1 MTIDYRQAGETKSC
15 SGCKLTGLTIILD
28 LGSSPLADRFR
39 LPNDR
44 TPETRYPLQ
53 LAVCDH
59 CSLAQLTHHVPDE
72 ELYGADYG
80 FFTGSSPSSVTY
92 FKTFAGW
99 AEQQHQSDTRQIV
112 EIACNDGTLLENFRN
127 SPLLGVEPAG
137 PPAEAARAKGLTVE
151 EIRFTEDSA
160 EMLLNQYGKAGL
172 VIGCNVMAHVPDPL
186 DFLRGIRLMLAK
198 DGIAVLEFQAFDD
211 LVADCQFDLV
221 YHEHRFF
228 FSLQSFAHVA
238 KMAGLNLLS
247 YIRTSAQGGSLRVT
261 LGRQQGIEVE
271 PDSDL
276 LSMLPGLQARACHIR
291 DRLLETI
298 DEFDVVAGY
307 GASAKSATLL
317 NFCGLTADAIQWI
330 TDLTPYKLGKFTP
343 GSHIPITDKQLNP
356 DAYLMLVRNY
366 LPSVLRRERDY
377 LDQGGHFIVPIP
389 NPVVI

>member
-1 MTIDYRQAGETKSC
+1 MTITYSQTRESIC
-15 SGCKLTGLTIILD
+15 HGCQLPGLAVILD

-44 TPETRYPLQ
+44 DVKASYPLQ
-53 LAVCDH
+53 LAVCNH
-59 CSLAQLTHHVPDE
+59 CSLAQLLYHVPDE

-99 AEQQHQSDTRQIV
+99 AAQQHQSDTRLIV
-112 EIACNDGTLLENFRN
+112 EIACNDGTLLENFQG
-127 SPLLGVEPAG
+127 PVLGVEPAHL
-137 PPAEAARAKGLTVE
+137 PAEAARAKGLTVE
-151 EIRFTEDSA
+151 EVRFTEDSA
-160 EMLLNQYGKAGL
+160 EKLLYQHGKAGL
-172 VIGCNVMAHVPDPL
+172 IIGCNVMAHVPDPL

-238 KMAGLNLLS
+238 KLAGLNLLS
-247 YIRTSAQGGSLRVT
+247 YIRTPAQGGSLRVT
-261 LGRQQGIEVE
+261 IGRQPGIEVE
-271 PDSDL
+271 PDRNL

-291 DRLLETI
+291 ERLLETI

-317 NFCGLTADAIQWI
+317 NFCGLTADKVQWI
-330 TDLTPYKLGKFTP
+330 TDLTPYKQGRFTP
-343 GSHIPITDKQLNP
+343 GSDIPIHDKMLLTP

-366 LPSVLRRERDY
+366 LPSILRRERQY